1 MGTELYINGFLV
13 DLDQNPVFPLTFSV
27 IELTDLS
34 KRSGAKSKT
43 ITLPGT
49 SRNCAL
55 LQSIF
60 TLDNAQ
66 AISANQSNYIDF
78 DPTIKATGTVYQN
91 GLLQFNGIAQ
101 LLSCIYSNSSWSF
114 EVALISDM
122 RDYIA
127 EMSKVKLNE
136 LNFTEYT
143 HNLTL
148 DNVRDTWNGYNKIN
162 GTNVLV
168 KSGATWQDGAGYY
181 YGLIEYGYD
190 RVNQFTWALNQLPLQ
205 IFTYQILKKL
215 FAKVGLTWSSNFLE
229 SDLFRRCALA
239 YQGGDIPTISAA
251 QADDESAYNTEISNP
266 SGFIIV
272 GSYPLTFDALSGNLL
287 IGGAQNFTDLV
298 DISVIQDNIGQI
310 ISGVPGRFKS
320 LRNGLF
326 NLNYYGRHVID
337 LNFNLSG
344 AVINQ
349 INGNYQLIASIYK
362 NGAIYSSETVY
373 DGSITST
380 ALTQSFTI
388 DFNYSRAFNCLVND
402 EFTLQIKLRM
412 DLGTMDVG
420 GLGFDPFAQFSYN
433 VTVSTMDTRVDFARQ
448 IQELTN
454 GAPVYLSTLLPDM
467 TGSDFF
473 NGLCKM
479 FNLLVSPSKTD
490 ATILNIEPLIEYYQS
505 PNESLQWTQK
515 IDESKDIE
523 VMPSINFASK
533 NYSFRFADSDDY
545 YNQLY
550 FDNFGEQY
558 GSFLLEAQNEY
569 GKDSTVYQL
578 PFAQKVLAN
587 IPIND
592 TTFTN
597 LITPQC
603 WVIGSDGNVSP
614 KQGKPFIVQI
624 GELQSVSMLDNF
636 KIINESGV
644 TVNLIF
650 YPYVGH
656 LDDLDNPDF
665 DLNFGVPQVLYWSG
679 AQFTQNNLYPYHEQF
694 IKEIISRFG
703 KLLKC
708 SINLNSTD
716 IFTLDFRLLVNLGGV
731 VYRLQKISDYNTSND
746 ESTKVELLKYIN

>member
-55 LQSIF
+55 LNSIF
-60 TLDNAQ
+60 VLDNAQ

-78 DPTIKATGTVYQN
+78 DPTIKATGVVYQN

-101 LLSCIYSNSSWSF
+101 LLSCIYSNNSWSF

-136 LNFTEYT
+136 LDFSEYQ
-143 HNLTL
+143 HILNIA
-148 DNVRDTWNGYNKIN
+148 NVQQTWNGFNQIN
-162 GTNVLV
+162 GSTTPIN
-168 KSGATWQDGAGYY
+168 SGGIWDQNAGYY

-205 IFTYQILKKL
+205 IFCYQILKKL
-215 FAKVGLTWSSNFLE
+215 FTKVGLTWNSNFLE

-239 YQGGDIPTISAA
+239 YQGGDIPTISPA
-251 QADDESAYNTEISNP
+251 QADNDSAYLSEIPNSN
-266 SGFIIV
+266 GFIINGQTQLGV
-272 GSYPLTFDALSGNLL
+272 NTYNDQ
-287 IGGAQNFTDLV
+287 GGLYYIFSFGTATFTDQIDATV
-298 DISVIQDNIGQI
+298 NQDNLGQI
-310 ISGVPGRFKS
+310 ISGSPLKFKCLS
-320 LRNGLF
+320 EGLY
-326 NLNYYGRHVID
+326 NINYKGRHIID
-337 LNFNLSG
+337 LNFNLNAG
-344 AVINQ
+344 TLLGPL
-349 INGNYQLIASIYK
+349 NGYFKLFVNVYK
-362 NGAIYSSETVY
+362 NGALYSQESVY
-373 DGSITST
+373 EGPITSP
-380 ALTQSFTI
+380 ALTQSFTV
-388 DFNYSRAFNCLVND
+388 DFDHTRAINALVND
-402 EFTLQIKLRM
+402 EFTIYIRFVVY
-412 DLGTMDVG
+412 LGGVDIS
-420 GLGFDPFAQFSYN
+420 GLNPNGTESYN
-433 VTVSTMDTRVDFARQ
+433 VSVSTIDTNVDFAKQ
-448 IQELTN
+448 IQELTA
-454 GAPVYLSTLLPDM
+454 GASVYLSALLPDM

-473 NGLCKM
+473 NGICKM

-490 ATILNIEPLIEYYQS
+490 PKILEIEPLIEYYKS
-505 PNESLQWTQK
+505 SNEALQWTQK
-515 IDESKDIE
+515 IDESKEIE
-523 VMPSINFASK
+523 VIPSINFASK

-545 YNQLY
+545 YNVLY
-550 FDNFGEQY
+550 FNNFGEQY

-569 GKDSTVYQL
+569 GKDNTVYQL

-587 IPIND
+587 IPIDD

-614 KQGKPFIVQI
+614 KQGKPFIVQV
-624 GELQSVSMLDNF
+624 GNLTTGSF
-636 KIINESGV
+636 RIINESGGSSS
-644 TVNLIF
+644 F
-650 YPYVGH
+650 SMYPYVGH
-656 LDDLDNPDF
+656 MDNINFPDF
-665 DLNFGVPQVLYWSG
+665 DLNFGVPKVLYWSG

-708 SINLNSTD
+708 YINLNSTD
-716 IFTLDFRLLVNLGGV
+716 IFTLDFQSLINLGGV

>member
-55 LQSIF
+55 LNSIF
-60 TLDNAQ
+60 VLDNAQ

-78 DPTIKATGTVYQN
+78 DPTIKATGVVYQN

-101 LLSCIYSNSSWSF
+101 LLSCIYSNNSWSF

-136 LNFTEYT
+136 LDFSEYQ
-143 HNLTL
+143 HILNIA
-148 DNVRDTWNGYNKIN
+148 NVQQTWNGFNQIN
-162 GTNVLV
+162 GSTTPIN
-168 KSGATWQDGAGYY
+168 SGGIWDQNAGYY

-205 IFTYQILKKL
+205 IFCYQILKKL
-215 FAKVGLTWSSNFLE
+215 FQKVGLTWNSDFFE

-239 YQGGDIPTISAA
+239 YQGGDIPTISPA
-251 QADDESAYNTEISNP
+251 QADNESAYNTEIANP

-272 GSYPLTFDALSGNLL
+272 GSFPISFDALSGQFFNT
-287 IGGAQNFTDLV
+287 GAQNFTDLV
-298 DISVIQDNIGQI
+298 DISVIQDNIGQMN
-310 ISGVPGRFKS
+310 SGTPARFKS

-326 NLNYYGRHVID
+326 NLNYYGRHLID

-344 AVINQ
+344 AIINE
-349 INGNYQLIASIYK
+349 INGTYQMIATIYK
-362 NGAIYSSETVY
+362 NGAVYSIETIY

-388 DFNYSRAFNCLVND
+388 NFNYSRPFNCLVND

-412 DLGTMDVG
+412 DLGSMDIG
-420 GLGFDPFAQFSYN
+420 GPGFDPFNQFSYAVN
-433 VTVSTMDTRVDFARQ
+433 VSTIDTRVDFARQ
-448 IQELTN
+448 IQELTPS
-454 GAPVYLSTLLPDM
+454 APVYLSALLPDM
-467 TGSDFF
+467 SGSDFF

-479 FNLLVSPSKTD
+479 FNLLVSPSKID
-490 ATILNIEPLIEYYQS
+490 PTILNIEPLIEYYQS
-505 PNESLQWTQK
+505 PNEALQWTQK

-545 YNQLY
+545 YNVLY
-550 FDNFGEQY
+550 FNNFSEQY

-569 GKDSTVYQL
+569 GKDNTVYQL

-592 TTFTN
+592 TTFTD

-603 WVIGSDGNVSP
+603 WVIGSDGNVAP

-624 GELQSVSMLDNF
+624 GELRNVGF
-636 KIINESGV
+636 KIINEFNAVV
-644 TVNLIF
+644 TF
-650 YPYVGH
+650 TSYPYVGH
-656 LDDLDNPDF
+656 MDSIDAPTF
-665 DLNFGVPQVLYWSG
+665 DLNFGVPKILYWAG
-679 AQFTQNNLYPYHEQF
+679 AEFTQNNLYPYHEQF

-708 SINLNSTD
+708 YINLNSTD
-716 IFTLDFRLLVNLGGV
+716 IFSLDFQFLINIGGV
-731 VYRLQKISDYNTSND
+731 VYRLQKILDYNTSND